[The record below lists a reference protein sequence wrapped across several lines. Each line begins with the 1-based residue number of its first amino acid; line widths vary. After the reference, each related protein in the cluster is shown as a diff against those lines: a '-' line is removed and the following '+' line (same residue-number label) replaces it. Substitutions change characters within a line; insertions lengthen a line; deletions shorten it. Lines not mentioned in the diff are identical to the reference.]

1 MLPGLLPK
9 LNERQEK
16 LAVTADMRLGC
27 ARQASG
33 SHFQLA
39 ISSLLAASLWQPD
52 TPYVAQCSL
61 TQVISR

>member
-33 SHFQLA
+33 SAPA
-39 ISSLLAASLWQPD
+39 ISSLLAASLWQPN